1 MSNRPELNL
10 DKKKIKNME
19 YTFIKEIDSQ
29 KGLVFKEDII
39 FSKSNISI
47 FLFAKDMFIRSIT
60 KEDLKNYEIEFLV
73 VLSTIIADCTKNFY
87 NYFFMEN
94 SKEYPYEFILDVNR
108 LVGIYYATNTLAHR
122 YKINS
127 ASLFLF
133 LQSLK
138 KFIDS

>member
-1 MSNRPELNL
+1 
-10 DKKKIKNME
+10 ME

-94 SKEYPYEFILDVNR
+94 SEEYPYEFILDVNR

-138 KFIDS
+138 NLLILNIVKAESSRLGNLLFS